1 MIKSF
6 FNHFSFK
13 DQYIFQLNN
22 VSIISMFTRMMH
34 FVKIERVLDIFTL
47 KGISLVQ
54 VDPHFMKL
62 INTVGHIFWL
72 HLTILYCT
80 N

>member
-1 MIKSF
+1 
-6 FNHFSFK
+6 
-13 DQYIFQLNN
+13 
-22 VSIISMFTRMMH
+22 MFTRMMH